1 MKYLLLVLAL
11 TFPSVALAA
20 DADEP
25 PGAGPSERW
34 VLESL
39 RRIERWDGQLNSVIA
54 LNPGALETARSLDAE
69 RRDGRLR
76 GPLHGLPVVVKDNI
90 ETRELPTTA
99 GSLALE
105 GVAAGRDATLIG
117 RLRDAGLVI
126 LGKSNLSEWANFRSE
141 RSSSGWSAVRGQTR
155 NPHDP
160 TRSPCGS
167 SSGSG
172 AAVAAGLVPLAV
184 GTETNGSIICPAAV
198 NGIVGI
204 KPTVGLVSRR
214 GIVPISHSQDTAGP
228 MAASVRAAAEL
239 LTVMAAPEPGDPAT
253 PGDSVLF
260 EREYA
265 RHLDP
270 RGLQGKRIGVV
281 RSLAGFHEGVDA
293 AFDRALQ
300 DLGAAGAVIVDDLA
314 FPPYPED
321 FQLAAYDVLLYEFKQ
336 DLNAYL
342 AGLPGPAGQ
351 LTLDGL
357 IRFNEAESEREMKW
371 FQQEI
376 FIKAQATA
384 GLDAA
389 PYIEASQRVR
399 AFSRAAI
406 DDLLEQHDLDLL
418 VSPSNTPAWKI
429 DLVVG
434 DRWLGSSSSM
444 PARAGYPHVT
454 VPMGF
459 VHGLP
464 VGLSLYSGAF
474 SEPTLIE
481 AAYAYE
487 QTSRRARPPTG
498 FGAWRSIGEVE
509 E

>member
-11 TFPSVALAA
+11 SFPSMAV
-20 DADEP
+20 ADEP
-25 PGAGPSERW
+25 TGAGPSERW

-54 LNPGALETARSLDAE
+54 LNPEALAAARSLDAE
-69 RRDGRLR
+69 RREGRLR
-76 GPLHGLPVVVKDNI
+76 GPLHGLPVLVKDNI

-105 GVAAGRDATLIG
+105 GVAAGRDAAVVV
-117 RLRDAGLVI
+117 RLRNAGLVV

-141 RSSSGWSAVRGQTR
+141 RSSSGWSAVGGQAR

-228 MAASVRAAAEL
+228 MAVSVRAAAEL
-239 LTVMAAPEPGDPAT
+239 LTVMVVPDPGDPAT
-253 PGDSVLF
+253 PGDSERF
-260 EREYA
+260 ERDYA
-265 RHLDP
+265 RHLDT

-293 AFDRALQ
+293 AFDRALR
-300 DLGAAGAVIVDDLA
+300 DLGAAGAVIIDDLA

-321 FQLAAYDVLLYEFKQ
+321 FQQAAYDVLLHEFKH

-357 IRFNEAESEREMKW
+357 IRFNEAQAEREMKW

-376 FIKAQATA
+376 FVKSQATE
-384 GLDAA
+384 GLEA
-389 PYIEASQRVR
+389 PLYVNALQRVR
-399 AFSRAAI
+399 AFSRGAI
-406 DDLLEQHDLDLL
+406 DGLLEQHQLDLL

-429 DLVVG
+429 DRVVG

-464 VGLSLYSGAF
+464 VGLSFYAGAF

-487 QTSRRARPPTG
+487 QTSRRARPPDG
-498 FGAWRSIGEVE
+498 FGAWRPIGGIDE
-509 E
+509 